1 MKWPI
6 RVRLTAWYVALL
18 AMILLV
24 VGAFLL
30 LSLRAGLIQGVNQN
44 LNEDLAELSIDLQS
58 QTFQQATSAM
68 RTLPRR
74 AAFAA
79 QVVSPDGKLIDSTPD
94 PVGRAPMLN
103 PAQLAHA
110 GSGSDR
116 IRVTRRLGPERER
129 FRVFAKLVQVTGH
142 PPQVL
147 VVARSLEGVDDSVTK
162 LALLLLLAV
171 PAAAVA
177 AGAGGWLLAGT
188 ALHPVARLTGEAALI
203 SADRLSD
210 RVAVPPARDELG
222 RLATTLNA
230 MLDRIERGV
239 QQQQRLVAD
248 ASHELRTPLAVMR
261 SEIDVQLRAP
271 QQLPP
276 DVRGVLES
284 VNEEIE
290 RMGRT
295 LENLLIL
302 ARIDEGR
309 LDLLYAPQ
317 RLDRLVG
324 EVTAKL
330 RPMAHAKA
338 IDLSVEGDG
347 VEVLADGPRLEL
359 VITNLVDNAL
369 KYTGRGGAVRVRVWR
384 REQDAG
390 LTVSDTGPGIPK
402 EDLPRLFDRFYRADA
417 ARSRAKGQG
426 GSGLGLAICREI
438 ASAHGGRLWAE
449 SEPGQGAS
457 FSLAMPLPGN
467 GGPRGSQGHGGGHD
481 DDDGEGNGRAPAV
494 PASAATVTS
503 AASEEPDQ

>member
-1 MKWPI
+1 MRWPI
-6 RVRLTAWYVALL
+6 RFRLTAWYVALL

-24 VGAFLL
+24 VGVFLL
-30 LSLRAGLIQGVNQN
+30 LSLRAGLLQGVNQN
-44 LNEDLAELSIDLQS
+44 LNEDSAELSIDLQQS
-58 QTFQQATSAM
+58 QSFQEATSAM

-79 QVVSPDGKLIDSTPD
+79 QVVAPSGRIVDSTRD
-94 PVGRAPMLN
+94 PVGRELMLDQT
-103 PAQLAHA
+103 QLARA
-110 GSGSDR
+110 ADSNER
-116 IRVTRRLGPERER
+116 VRVTRRLGPERER
-129 FRVFAKLVQVTGH
+129 FRVLARTIQVKGQ
-142 PPQVL
+142 PPTIL
-147 VVARSLEGVDDSVTK
+147 VVARSLEAVDDSVTK
-162 LALLLLLAV
+162 LALLLLIAV
-171 PAAAVA
+171 PAAATA
-177 AGAGGWLLAGT
+177 AGVGGWLLAGK
-188 ALHPVARLTGEAALI
+188 ALHPVARMTSEAALI
-203 SADRLSD
+203 SADRLD
-210 RVAVPPARDELG
+210 ERVAVPSARDELG

-271 QQLPP
+271 QRLPT
-276 DVRGVLES
+276 DVREVLES
-284 VNEEIE
+284 VSEEIE

-324 EVTAKL
+324 DVTAKL

-338 IDLSVEGDG
+338 IDLTVEGDG

-359 VITNLVDNAL
+359 VVTNLVDNAI
-369 KYTGRGGAVRVRVWR
+369 KYTGRGGAVRVRLWR
-384 REQDAG
+384 HQQDAG

-402 EDLPRLFDRFYRADA
+402 EALPRLFDRFYRADA
-417 ARSRAKGQG
+417 ARSRAEGQG

-438 ASAHGGRLWAE
+438 ATAHGGRLWAE

-457 FSLAMPLPGN
+457 FSLAMPLPSNGLGVGN
-467 GGPRGSQGHGGGHD
+467 GGGHG
-481 DDDGEGNGRAPAV
+481 DGDQAGIVARAT
-494 PASAATVTS
+494 AAT
-503 AASEEPDQ
+503 ASEESDQ

>member
-6 RVRLTAWYVALL
+6 RFRLTAWYVALL

-24 VGAFLL
+24 VGVFLL
-30 LSLRAGLIQGVNQN
+30 LSLRAGLLQGVNQN
-44 LNEDLAELSIDLQS
+44 LNEDMAELSTGLGQNQS
-58 QTFQQATSAM
+58 FRELTSAM
-68 RTLPRR
+68 HTLPRR

-79 QVVSPDGKLIDSTPD
+79 QIDTPDGLVVDSTRD
-94 PVGRAPMLN
+94 PIGQALMLDQT
-103 PAQLAHA
+103 QLARA
-110 GSGSDR
+110 GNDR
-116 IRVTRRLGPERER
+116 IRVTRRLGSERER
-129 FRVFAKLVQVTGH
+129 FRVLARSVTLDGQ
-142 PPQVL
+142 PRIL
-147 VVARSLEGVDDSVTK
+147 VVARSLEGVDDSITK
-162 LALLLLLAV
+162 LALLLVVAV

-177 AGAGGWLLAGT
+177 AGAGGWLLAGK
-188 ALHPVARLTGEAALI
+188 ALHPVGRLTSEAALI
-203 SADRLSD
+203 SADRLD
-210 RVAVPPARDELG
+210 ERVAVPPARDELG
-222 RLATTLNA
+222 RLASTLNA

-271 QQLPP
+271 QLLPAE
-276 DVRGVLES
+276 VREVLES

-290 RMGRT
+290 RMRRT

-330 RPMAHAKA
+330 RPMARAKA

-359 VITNLVDNAL
+359 VVTNLVDNAI
-369 KYTGRGGAVRVRVWR
+369 KYTGRGGAVRVRLWR
-384 REQDAG
+384 HQRDAG
-390 LTVSDTGPGIPK
+390 LTVSDTGPGIPT
-402 EDLPRLFDRFYRADA
+402 EALPRLFDRFYRADA
-417 ARSRAKGQG
+417 ARSRTEGQG

-438 ASAHGGRLWAE
+438 ATAHGGRLWAE
-449 SEPGQGAS
+449 SEPGEGSS

-467 GGPRGSQGHGGGHD
+467 GGGPAGGDGDGDGDSHENGERVDHGPHGLDNGGL
-481 DDDGEGNGRAPAV
+481 RRI
-494 PASAATVTS
+494 
-503 AASEEPDQ
+503 